1 MLPCV
6 TFFQGKITVDPRHDP
21 QYRRSL
27 AKQTDDTSKV
37 VKRKRHTQP
46 QKRLPVDKQDKSV
59 DHPPALLDPQ
69 VELPDHPPALLDP
82 QVELPVCY
90 IAFFLWEFRC
100 MNFVFKSSDLDQ
112 PISEDNDI
120 R

>member
-1 MLPCV
+1 
-6 TFFQGKITVDPRHDP
+6 VDPRHDP

-90 IAFFLWEFRC
+90 IAFFFGISMYEFC
-100 MNFVFKSSDLDQ
+100 FQ
-112 PISEDNDI
+112 II
-120 R
+120 RLRPTNI